1 MAYMKQMQEK
11 REEKVQAMEAL
22 INGAE
27 TENRAMTEDE
37 QKKFDDLEKEIEDID
52 KTIAA
57 EERAQKVKNGSKGKS
72 KAGETQEEIEERAFA
87 EHIMAVVEER
97 AAKDGLSEGENGA
110 VVPVTI
116 ANRIIKEVKDRCPIL
131 EKATVYHLQGT
142 LKVPV
147 WGADE
152 EGNNIMVGYGEEF
165 QEISK
170 NAGKFKSIDLTGYLV
185 NALTLVGRKL
195 KNNAAFN
202 VVDFVVTQMAEEIAL
217 FVEGELLNGTDG
229 KITGALSTK
238 TIVTAGAA
246 TAVTG
251 DELIDLQASVKQ
263 VYQKDACWVM
273 HSKTFA
279 AVKKLKDGNER
290 YLMQDD
296 VTGEFPHRLLGKP
309 VYLSDNMPAMEAGK
323 KPILYG
329 DLKGLSVKI
338 SEEMEIQILREK
350 YADLNALG
358 VISWM
363 ELDAKVTDH
372 QRLATLQM
380 AA

>member
-1 MAYMKQMQEK
+1 
-11 REEKVQAMEAL
+11 
-22 INGAE
+22 
-27 TENRAMTEDE
+27 
-37 QKKFDDLEKEIEDID
+37 
-52 KTIAA
+52 
-57 EERAQKVKNGSKGKS
+57 
-72 KAGETQEEIEERAFA
+72 
-87 EHIMAVVEER
+87 
-97 AAKDGLSEGENGA
+97 
-110 VVPVTI
+110 
-116 ANRIIKEVKDRCPIL
+116 
-131 EKATVYHLQGT
+131 
-142 LKVPV
+142 
-147 WGADE
+147 
-152 EGNNIMVGYGEEF
+152 
-165 QEISK
+165 
-170 NAGKFKSIDLTGYLV
+170 
-185 NALTLVGRKL
+185 
-195 KNNAAFN
+195 
-202 VVDFVVTQMAEEIAL
+202 
-217 FVEGELLNGTDG
+217 
-229 KITGALSTK
+229 
-238 TIVTAGAA
+238 
-246 TAVTG
+246 
-251 DELIDLQASVKQ
+251 
-263 VYQKDACWVM
+263 M